1 MTIEMGSPNFRRSI
15 GGNREQGGWN
25 MALTVEE
32 RPASHVPAPAVT
44 VASLARDWG
53 SSDPARIAM
62 REKDFGIW
70 QEYSWARTWDLVMDA
85 AHGLLA
91 LGIEVGDR
99 VSIQSEDR
107 PEWVI
112 LDLATVAVRG
122 ITVGFYP
129 PNPAAEVKY
138 LLTDCGA
145 TVHLAEDQE
154 QVDRV
159 LEIDPAM
166 VPNLSRIIY
175 CEPRGVR
182 TYSDDRLMD
191 WDDFLTIGR
200 QHRAENPDVVVGH
213 MADARPD
220 DVMTLVYTSGTTGP
234 PKGAMLTNANT
245 AFCITRIIGDDGLR
259 GNQVPTADDLVVTY
273 LPLCHVAERIF
284 STWHMVSCGLCLNF
298 AESIE
303 TVTANLRE
311 VQPTLFFAV
320 PRIWEKLHASVM
332 IKGTDASPFK
342 RLWLRFGLKL
352 ASVIG
357 REKVANGGLHTTKS
371 RLLDLVGHPLVFRA
385 LQERIGLRRCWHA
398 GSGAAPIAPEVLEF
412 FIGIG
417 IPVYELYG
425 MTENAA
431 VATGNFPGRM
441 ILGTVGEPYP
451 DIGFRLDEETGEIQ
465 TKHPGVFV
473 GYWNRP
479 EQTAETFTADGWL
492 MTGDVGEWVDGT
504 HVRIIDRI
512 KHIIITAG
520 GKNISPSEIENSLKT
535 SPYVKEAMVIGDRR
549 KFLSALIGIELDT
562 VGDWALRRNIPYTT
576 YRDLSEKPEV
586 LELIQGIVNET
597 NEKFARVESIR
608 EFRMIPKELDHEDG
622 ELTATQKIKRSAM
635 EDAFG
640 HLIEEIY
647 A

>member
-1 MTIEMGSPNFRRSI
+1 
-15 GGNREQGGWN
+15 
-25 MALTVEE
+25 MALVVEE
-32 RPASHVPAPAVT
+32 RSAADSQAPTVT

-53 SSDPARIAM
+53 TSDPDRIAM

-91 LGIEVGDR
+91 LGIDVGDR
-99 VSIQSEDR
+99 VSIQAEDR

-112 LDLATVAVRG
+112 LDLAAVAVRG

-129 PNPAAEVKY
+129 TNPAAEVEY
-138 LLTDCGA
+138 LLTDCGS

-159 LEIDPAM
+159 LEIDPAA
-166 VPNLSRIIY
+166 VPNLARVIY
-175 CEPRGVR
+175 CEPRGVHS
-182 TYSDDRLMD
+182 YADDRLMD
-191 WDDFLTIGR
+191 WDGFLVAGR
-200 QHRAENPDVVVGH
+200 QHRAENPDAVVGR
-213 MADARPD
+213 MAEARPD

-245 AFCITRIIGDDGLR
+245 EFSITRIVGEDGLR
-259 GNQVPTADDLVVTY
+259 GKRVPTADDLVVTY

-303 TVTANLRE
+303 TVTVNLRE

-320 PRIWEKLHASVM
+320 PRIWEKLHATVM
-332 IKGTDASPFK
+332 IKGGDSSPFK
-342 RLWLRFGLKL
+342 RLWLKFGLKL
-352 ASVIG
+352 AGVIG
-357 REKVANGGLHTTKS
+357 RAKVGNGGLHTPKS
-371 RLLDLVGHPLVFRA
+371 RLLNLIGYPLVFRA
-385 LQERIGLRRCWHA
+385 LQERLGLRRCWHA

-412 FIGIG
+412 FTGIG
-417 IPVYELYG
+417 VPVYELYG

-441 ILGTVGEPYP
+441 VLGTVGEPYP

-465 TKHPGVFV
+465 TKHPGVFA

-479 EQTAETFTADGWL
+479 EQTAATFTEDGWL
-492 MTGDVGEWVDGT
+492 MTGDVGEWVGGS

-512 KHIIITAG
+512 KDIIITAG

-586 LELIQGIVNET
+586 LELIQGVVNET

-640 HLIEEIY
+640 GLIEEMY

>member
-1 MTIEMGSPNFRRSI
+1 
-15 GGNREQGGWN
+15 
-25 MALTVEE
+25 MAITLEE
-32 RPASHVPAPAVT
+32 RPMSDVPTLTVT
-44 VASLARDWG
+44 VASLARDWA
-53 SSDPARIAM
+53 SREPSRIAM

-70 QEYSWARTWDLVMDA
+70 QEISWVETWELVLDA

-91 LGIEVGDR
+91 LGVQVGDR
-99 VSIQSEDR
+99 VSIQAEDR

-112 LDLATVAVRG
+112 LDLATVAIRG

-129 PNPAAEVKY
+129 TNPTAEVEY
-138 LLTDCGA
+138 LLTDCGS

-159 LEIDPAM
+159 LEIDRAG
-166 VPNLSRIIY
+166 LGSLTRILY

-182 TYSDDRLMD
+182 QYDDERLLD
-191 WDDFLTIGR
+191 WNDFLDLGR
-200 QHRAENPDVVVGH
+200 DHRAAHDGAVEALMEAAEG
-213 MADARPD
+213 D

-234 PKGAMLTNANT
+234 PKGAMLTNVNT
-245 AFCITRIIGDDGLR
+245 AYAIGKITAEDGLR
-259 GNQVPTADDLVVTY
+259 GKRAPSADDLVVTY

-303 TVTANLRE
+303 TVTINLRE

-320 PRIWEKLHASVM
+320 PRIWEKLHASVL
-332 IKGTDASPFK
+332 IRGNDASPFK
-342 RLWLRFGLKL
+342 RLWLRFGLRL
-352 ASVIG
+352 ATVIG
-357 REKVANGGLHTTKS
+357 RDKAANGGSHTVRS
-371 RLLDLVGHPLVFRA
+371 RLLAAIGNPLVFRA
-385 LQERIGLRRCWHA
+385 MRERIGLRRCWHA

-412 FIGIG
+412 FMGIG
-417 IPVYELYG
+417 VPVYELYG

-431 VATGNFPGRM
+431 VATSNFPGRM

-451 DIGFRLDEETGEIQ
+451 DIGFRLDPETSEIQ
-465 TKHPGVFV
+465 TKHPGVFA
-473 GYWNRP
+473 GYWNKP
-479 EQTAETFTADGWL
+479 EQTAETFTDDGWL
-492 MTGDVGEWVDGT
+492 MTGDVGEWVDES

-535 SPYVKEAMVIGDRR
+535 SLYVKEAMVIGDRR

-586 LELIQGIVNET
+586 LELIQGVVNET
-597 NEKFARVESIR
+597 NNKFARVESIR

-622 ELTATQKIKRSAM
+622 ELTATQKIKRSSM
-635 EDAFG
+635 EEAFNE
-640 HLIEEIY
+640 LIEEMY